1 VNRWLWLLVVTGCVT
16 WTPTPP
22 GDVIVMREGLLP
34 SCPYD
39 AVGPPI
45 VITTTS
51 PESFPAADEL
61 LPSTTQAIKETTKR
75 RGAQAALVLSHVR
88 GAAYEKA
95 TVQPIR
101 CRREPK
107 PVY

>member
-1 VNRWLWLLVVTGCVT
+1 MLLLVAGCVT

-22 GDVIVMREGLLP
+22 GEVLVMREGLLP

-45 VITTTS
+45 EITTTS
-51 PESFPAADEL
+51 PESFPAPTEL
-61 LPSTTQAIKETTKR
+61 LPSTTQAIKELSKR

-88 GAAYEKA
+88 GGAYEKA

-101 CRREPK
+101 CRHEPK